1 MQIIRKIRKQE
12 RIYTSEY
19 IEIFYIL
26 EIAVRRNSQLSNT
39 EFITIIYII
48 FYIFINTNYKYYF

>member
-39 EFITIIYII
+39 EFIIIIYII

>member
-48 FYIFINTNYKYYF
+48 FYIFINTNYK

>member
-26 EIAVRRNSQLSNT
+26 EIAVRRNIQYQLSNT

-48 FYIFINTNYKYYF
+48 FYIFINTNYK